1 MYNRQQKKRK
11 GSFKYVDALSY
22 TKEDV
27 MRNTPNDDLAQRGYI
42 PFVTNRSLSYHQDCV
57 LYANE
62 MNMRPHLDN
71 LLQFDYFIN
80 TIRKRKRYATWAKP
94 EADCDLDL
102 VMEYFGYSRIKA
114 EMALSILSTQD
125 ISEIYKI
132 ADKGGIQN
140 EQRKHNKGSD

>member
-1 MYNRQQKKRK
+1 MYNEQQKKVK
-11 GSFKYVDALSY
+11 ESFKYVDALSY

-42 PFVTNRSLSYHQDCV
+42 PFMTNRSLSYHQDCV

-80 TIRKRKRYATWAKP
+80 TIRKRKRYAKWAKP

-102 VMEYFGYSRIKA
+102 VMEYFGYNRIKA